1 MDPLSHVFMA
11 MRVKTSECIRLEFGG
26 SWGFRFDGYEHA
38 HFGVVSRGNCWLST
52 QQLKPRLLS
61 AGDCWLLPRGHEHA
75 LSARRDSKIR
85 PYEQVRPRKRKG
97 LVRYRGGHG
106 AMTKIIVGNF
116 TFDGPSGKWLT
127 DALPE
132 VIAFRMDQGHS
143 SAMQTI
149 LQILA
154 VESQTENMGSSVVV
168 SRLADILFVQAIRAH
183 AAQAGAAGA
192 GWLQGLADRHLRAA
206 LRAMHEEFEK
216 HWTVGALAA
225 AAGMS
230 RSAFAARFKEVLSES
245 PIEYLT
251 RWRMHRAMQLLREG
265 DLKIAKV
272 ASLVGY
278 ESDGA
283 FNKSF
288 KRAIGIAPRAY
299 RKASSNDGETSPLLR
314 LSN

>member
-1 MDPLSHVFMA
+1 MA
-11 MRVKTSECIRLEFGG
+11 MRVKTSECIRLEFNG

-38 HFGVVSRGNCWLST
+38 HFGVVNRGNCWLST
-52 QQLKPRLLS
+52 QHLEPTLLS
-61 AGDCWLLPRGHEHA
+61 TGDCWLLPRGNTHM
-75 LSARRDSKIR
+75 LSAHRESKIR
-85 PYEQVRPRKRKG
+85 PYEEVRPRKRQG
-97 LVRYRGGHG
+97 IVRYRGGRG
-106 AMTKIIVGNF
+106 LATEIIVGNF

-127 DALPE
+127 DVLPE
-132 VIAFRMDQGHS
+132 IITFRMDQSHS

-154 VESQTENMGSSVVV
+154 LESQTENMGSTVVV

-183 AAQAGAAGA
+183 AAAAGTTRT
-192 GWLQGLADRHLRAA
+192 GWLQGLGDPQLRVA

-216 HWTVGALAA
+216 QWTVGGLAS

-230 RSAFAARFKEVLSES
+230 RSAFAARFKEVLCES

-251 RWRMHRAMQLLREG
+251 RWRMYRAMQLLRET

-283 FNKSF
+283 FNKTF
-288 KRAIGIAPRAY
+288 KRAIGIAPGAY
-299 RKASSNDGETSPLLR
+299 RGASLKQEQTTRP
-314 LSN
+314 